1 MSDSP
6 FEGKADFNNQWFYY
20 FLPMFNFEQK
30 QKIGE
35 KIAKFKGLISFSLK
49 ENINILIN
57 QKADLSTSKFANDV
71 LSYGNVNF
79 YDGDK
84 IHEIKCINKSLSNPE
99 NYKCIQLDLFWKIVG
114 KFDES
119 DEMINYFKKKGLKDN
134 VNLPS
139 SIIYQLPSYNLKLFN
154 CFEFPKIEETALI
167 NKSITEYDI
176 PQFIPDMPQGFSLF
190 CTLWEATRVRQYLLL
205 DQEEKNKLFGT
216 QQKEDNENEND
227 IVCENILEE
236 PIPKTN
242 FCHLCMRK
250 FDDYLVHIET
260 LTHKNNISKNP
271 LFINRAK
278 NTFNRINQFWEEKD
292 VDKSNLDNN
301 ISQSEKNLKFE
312 HNRINSISALSS
324 AASTFKNEESV
335 SFIKSMNSF
344 LLEQELIES
353 EKNKEN
359 INENIQT
366 KKKNNKNKLDFITPK
381 SKTECKLSSYYPS
394 SHSNLN
400 LMLSKKRKLCLDEEK
415 NEKNCDYFKSLN
427 PKKTKKLIRDKDVFF
442 K

>member
-1 MSDSP
+1 M
-6 FEGKADFNNQWFYY
+6 
-20 FLPMFNFEQK
+20 
-30 QKIGE
+30 
-35 KIAKFKGLISFSLK
+35 
-49 ENINILIN
+49 
-57 QKADLSTSKFANDV
+57 
-71 LSYGNVNF
+71 
-79 YDGDK
+79 
-84 IHEIKCINKSLSNPE
+84 
-99 NYKCIQLDLFWKIVG
+99 DLFWKIVG

-366 KKKNNKNKLDFITPK
+366 KKKNNNNKLDFITPK

-415 NEKNCDYFKSLN
+415 NEKNGDYFKSLN

>member
-415 NEKNCDYFKSLN
+415 NEKNGDYFKSLN